1 MFLKIFINFYSE
13 IRIEIILS
21 RSRYLL
27 GGLLL
32 LLLLLLGITLVI
44 SWCLFGD
51 LLLLLLNL
59 LLFLLDSNKESH
71 DLLGLAH
78 VVLIHLELIEDVINL
93 SLSHLVSPSHQGVL
107 EHLDVDLAVG
117 VVGTEG
123 LDDEIIGIVAISSH
137 LVLEHVNHPLEVAG
151 TSNLSEQ
158 IVKLSLGHED
168 TDVVEGSAEV
178 VLVQGAILV
187 DVHQLEAV
195 LVHLDLLL
203 GEDSLAL
210 VLTLAHGWCCL
221 SCCVLILED

>member
-32 LLLLLLGITLVI
+32 LLLLLLGITFVI

-78 VVLIHLELIEDVINL
+78 VVLIHLELIEDVIDL

-107 EHLDVDLAVG
+107 EH
-117 VVGTEG
+117 
-123 LDDEIIGIVAISSH
+123 
-137 LVLEHVNHPLEVAG
+137 VNHSLEVAG

-203 GEDSLAL
+203 GEASRLRADRQ
-210 VLTLAHGWCCL
+210 
-221 SCCVLILED
+221 